1 MKININ
7 RIIVFAFI
15 IFILSVFLFSLGRNT
30 VYDTKSIIGKPI
42 DNFQLRSIN
51 NYEDIV
57 DEQYLKKKKFT
68 LINIWA
74 SWCKPCR
81 DEHEFLMN
89 LSKEKKNLQILGI
102 NFKDKK
108 NNALKFLSELGN
120 PYNFI
125 TEDKSG
131 KSSVTFGVYG
141 VPESILINN
150 DLIII
155 KKFIGPLNLR
165 DFKDISKLIKN

>member
-1 MKININ
+1 MKIK
-7 RIIVFAFI
+7 IITSFI
-15 IFILSVFLFSLGRNT
+15 IPAIVLLLFFFGLKNSNDYNT
-30 VYDTKSIIGKPI
+30 LNLAGNKI
-42 DNFQLRSIN
+42 DNIELTGLEN
-51 NYEDIV
+51 NNKIYIENLLSDK
-57 DEQYLKKKKFT
+57 YT
-68 LINIWA
+68 LINFWA
-74 SWCKPCR
+74 SWCMPCKI
-81 DEHEFLMN
+81 EHKFL
-89 LSKEKKNLQILGI
+89 LSLKKDKNLKILGI